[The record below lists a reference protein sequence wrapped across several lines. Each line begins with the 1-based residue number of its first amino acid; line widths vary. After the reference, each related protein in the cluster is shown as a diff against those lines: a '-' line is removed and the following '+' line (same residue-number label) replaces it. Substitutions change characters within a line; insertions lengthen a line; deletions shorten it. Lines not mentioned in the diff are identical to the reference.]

1 MMLQVE
7 QGGQQLTSES
17 CVHPPCG
24 QMLPAES
31 GTLPHRPW
39 TPMSLVNGRHRKR
52 SAAGGWSEAEVCAE
66 EVAAPRKRMRGGF
79 SAEAARASWGSSCR

>member
-39 TPMSLVNGRHRKR
+39 ATMPSWRALKKSL
-52 SAAGGWSEAEVCAE
+52 STA
-66 EVAAPRKRMRGGF
+66 
-79 SAEAARASWGSSCR
+79 